1 MTYGILV
8 DSWREKVTVY
18 IGLPTGYSQSNPR
31 PPGQNQKYTKQRSRC
46 EKEISREEWRMD
58 KEMRKIRED
67 EDEGIQ
73 NAIYVLKYTYI
84 KEQF

>member
-1 MTYGILV
+1 
-8 DSWREKVTVY
+8 
-18 IGLPTGYSQSNPR
+18 
-31 PPGQNQKYTKQRSRC
+31 
-46 EKEISREEWRMD
+46 MD